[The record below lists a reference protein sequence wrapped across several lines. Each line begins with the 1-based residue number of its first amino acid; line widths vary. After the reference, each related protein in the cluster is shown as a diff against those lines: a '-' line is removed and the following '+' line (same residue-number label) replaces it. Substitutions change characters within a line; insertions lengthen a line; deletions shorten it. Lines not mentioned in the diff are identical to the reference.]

1 MGPLI
6 STEHLQWRCSTN
18 YFFVEECTLVYGS
31 PVKKLQQ
38 GCYEEVHRMGILIHQ
53 EGEPAKE
60 VHNPADGVEH

>member
-1 MGPLI
+1 MV
-6 STEHLQWRCSTN
+6 LQHRLLLFSETHIG
-18 YFFVEECTLVYGS
+18 VGS

-38 GCYEEVHRMGILIHQ
+38 GCYEEVHRVCILIHQ